1 MKQETIHCSF
11 SLESLLTD
19 ILKSVDPLVS
29 KILNNA
35 LDGKQLSERDAIELF
50 NTSKVELLMLWL
62 VADEIRRRTVGETVT
77 FVINRNINFTNICL
91 NRCSFCAFRRNQN
104 DPDAR
109 NQIWNGHFHFSQASC
124 PFGN

>member
-91 NRCSFCAFRRNQN
+91 NRCSFCAFSRNQN
-104 DPDAR
+104 DPDAYR
-109 NQIWNGHFHFSQASC
+109 HS
-124 PFGN
+124 